1 MKRRNHLGGGLAILV
16 SSFVLLSGTAAAAT
30 SAPTEPSDTCVV
42 HSLPSFVAQGEGV
55 TAATVADV
63 IEVNCNPTI
72 YGTKSKIKL
81 TASQLYT
88 RCDGDVTWY
97 VPNNAPEPP
106 LILGAAVEGGGYEKV
121 AGRGVVVRLDPDGN
135 ATVAL
140 IAGPNCSA
148 GESLVSAH
156 MEEEPYESFTT
167 SFSVLPPDTTT
178 PGVYALPAN
187 QVEDSYSSAAATII
201 EAEFAGGSEKTVHIA
216 SEELFDRCRIEPHLH
231 WIQMSREEASD
242 VSEVN
247 GVELDNDG
255 NAFVLAIGDSSCA
268 PGPSLIEA
276 DLESKPF
283 TQFSTDF
290 TIEAPRP
297 VL

>member
-1 MKRRNHLGGGLAILV
+1 VLV
-16 SSFVLLSGTAAAAT
+16 SSFCLLAGTAGAAVHAT
-30 SAPTEPSDTCVV
+30 PTVTTENACVV

-55 TAATVADV
+55 TTATVADV
-63 IEVNCNPTI
+63 IEVNCDPTK
-72 YGTKSKIKL
+72 YGTKSKIKV
-81 TASQLYT
+81 TAFPLYT
-88 RCDGDVTWY
+88 LCEGDVTWY
-97 VPNNAPEPP
+97 VPNNAPDPTTIDE
-106 LILGAAVEGGGYEKV
+106 LAIGEGGYEEV
-121 AGRGVVVRLDPDGN
+121 QGSGVELRLDPDGN
-135 ATVAL
+135 ATAAL

-156 MEEEPYESFTT
+156 MEETPFESFTT
-167 SFSVLPPDTTT
+167 SFSVLPPDTTV
-178 PGVYALPAN
+178 PGVYSLPAT

-201 EAEFAGGSEKTVHIA
+201 EAEFADGSEKTVHIA
-216 SEELFDRCRIEPHLH
+216 SEELFDRCQIAPHLH
-231 WIQMSREEASD
+231 WISMGREETSD

-283 TQFSTDF
+283 TQFGTDF